1 VSSAAP
7 APADAGGV
15 VASASER
22 IGPFIEDR
30 AWFDRPALALAP
42 ALLGNW
48 LVHDTPQGC
57 IAGRIVETEA
67 YAGPEDLASHS
78 ARGQTLR
85 NAVMFGDPG
94 HLYVYLIYGMHHC
107 LNVVAG
113 PATKPEAVLIRGVAI
128 IIGRELARENRGAR
142 VPPERLAA
150 GPGNVAA
157 AFGIDRS
164 LNGHDLLAAPVRIA
178 HGAPPME
185 IRKRPR
191 VGVAY
196 AGSWADL
203 PYRFLI
209 ADDTNRSR
217 P

>member
-1 VSSAAP
+1 VSTAAP
-7 APADAGGV
+7 AAADAGGV

-30 AWFDRPALALAP
+30 VWFDRPAIAVAP
-42 ALLGNW
+42 ALLGSW
-48 LVHDTPQGC
+48 LVHDTPQGR

-78 ARGQTLR
+78 ARGRTPR

-94 HLYVYLIYGMHHC
+94 HLYVYLIYGIHHC

-128 IIGRELARENRGAR
+128 VIGGELAQKYRGSR
-142 VPPERLAA
+142 VPRERLAA

-157 AFGIDRS
+157 AFAIDRH
-164 LNGHDLLAAPVRIA
+164 LNGHDLLATPVRIA
-178 HGAPPME
+178 HGEAPSE
-185 IRKRPR
+185 IRTRPR

-209 ADDTNRSR
+209 ADDTDDSR